1 MAIPGDMEGGRRPK
15 GAFANADSVA
25 DRAHTYESR
34 AGAVLDMDSCL
45 DSCMMHY
52 ILYMS
57 SYISH
62 YIDPYISPYMQ
73 SPGHRPHTG
82 SLHSSPEPS
91 LRSPIPFNHLLLCP
105 LAGESDSLDGLLIMG
120 RTPLIGE
127 DRPHT
132 YGGRR
137 SCNMP
142 RQTVCCLLKSGG
154 GICSA
159 PRNPMKTWRVPNR
172 NSRVRYMYAGT
183 SK

>member
-62 YIDPYISPYMQ
+62 YIDPYISPYILMKAAVCAT
-73 SPGHRPHTG
+73 SVDPGK
-82 SLHSSPEPS
+82 SS
-91 LRSPIPFNHLLLCP
+91 
-105 LAGESDSLDGLLIMG
+105 
-120 RTPLIGE
+120 
-127 DRPHT
+127 T
-132 YGGRR
+132 Y
-137 SCNMP
+137 
-142 RQTVCCLLKSGG
+142 L
-154 GICSA
+154 
-159 PRNPMKTWRVPNR
+159 
-172 NSRVRYMYAGT
+172 
-183 SK
+183 